1 MRKGEKHNIM
11 PVEDKFF
18 EEPFEFFGNRGRLF
32 GELFNE
38 GLSFPSVDI
47 EDKGD
52 SLIVSADIPGM
63 DKKNIKVK
71 VKKDEVV
78 IRAERTESVE
88 KEGKDYYRKER
99 SSSGYYRRIP
109 LPEEVKS
116 NTAKANY
123 QNGTLKI
130 EIKKE
135 NEHGGSEVNVE

>member
-1 MRKGEKHNIM
+1 MKKRERHGIIPIENR
-11 PVEDKFF
+11 FF
-18 EEPFEFFGNRGRLF
+18 EEPIDFFGNKSNFL

-52 SLIVSADIPGM
+52 SLVISADIPGM

-71 VKKDEVV
+71 VKKEEVI
-78 IRAERTESVE
+78 IRAERSESVE

-116 NTAKANY
+116 STAKANY

-130 EIKKE
+130 EVKKE